1 MYRLYFHG
9 PAYQVVSAAWK
20 QGDGAAARFAADL
33 PAQVDGPVLI
43 GPRLVELCFQ
53 TVGLLEAGTDGVLAL
68 PLHVGAVRLNGRPEE
83 RAALVA
89 IVRRDGHGGFDC
101 IVRDDDGSLVL
112 RLDGYRTV
120 PLPDPPPE
128 HVVAPIRD
136 VMSG

>member
-1 MYRLYFHG
+1 MEARRRRGRPVRLRPG
-9 PAYQVVSAAWK
+9 
-20 QGDGAAARFAADL
+20 GAGGWPGADRTSIGRAVL
-33 PAQVDGPVLI
+33 PD
-43 GPRLVELCFQ
+43 R
-53 TVGLLEAGTDGVLAL
+53 GLLEAGTDGVLAL

-101 IVRDDDGSLVL
+101 VVRDDDGSLVL